1 MSEDQLQA
9 ALWSYFWNNYPN
21 ARHHMWAVP
30 NSAIGEATNTRD
42 IIRINTLKATG
53 LLAGVW
59 DLHLFWN
66 GTFHIIETKVP
77 GGQLTVTRLVKGRKV
92 YGQKEWGEKMASHGA
107 VRHIYHSL
115 DEGKEMLK
123 TILGEP
129 CPSYQQT
136 IL

>member
-9 ALWSYFWNNYPN
+9 SLWSYFWNNYPN

-77 GGQLTVTRLVKGRKV
+77 GGHLTVTRLVKGRKV

-107 VRHIYHSL
+107 VRHIYYSL

-136 IL
+136 IQ